1 VPDESLD
8 EAAGGPADEME
19 RFRPTSGRI
28 AGGLAVLLAAAVVVV
43 SLLRPGDVT
52 APVTAGAA
60 FGGVLA
66 WAALLRPRVSAS
78 DSTLFLTNMLETV
91 EIPLAAVDELV
102 VRQVTVVRAG
112 ERTFRSP
119 ALGRKLRKVLGVGR
133 PRQLFMPGLAEA
145 TADELGPAGEAV
157 THATH
162 VDYADHV
169 ESRLRVLVEE
179 ARTRA
184 GVRRY
189 SDESLALAAG
199 VRRRPAWP
207 EIGALV
213 VTGVVFVLTLAF

>member
-8 EAAGGPADEME
+8 EAAGGPANEME

-28 AGGLAVLLAAAVVVV
+28 AGVLSVLLAAAIVAVSVV
-43 SLLRPGDVT
+43 RPGDVV

-78 DSTLFLTNMLETV
+78 AETLHLTNMLETV

-102 VRQVTVVRAG
+102 VRQVLVVRAG

-133 PRQLFMPGLAEA
+133 PRSLFLPGLGQDA
-145 TADELGPAGEAV
+145 ADELGDAGDLTQHPTV
-157 THATH
+157 

-179 ARTRA
+179 ARHRR

-189 SDESLALAAG
+189 SDEALALAGG

-207 EIGALV
+207 EVAALALTGA
-213 VTGVVFVLTLAF
+213 VFVLTLVL

>member
-1 VPDESLD
+1 MPDESLD
-8 EAAGGPADEME
+8 EPAGEVE

-43 SLLRPGDVT
+43 SLVRPGDVV

-66 WAALLRPRVSAS
+66 WASLLRPRVSAS
-78 DSTLFLTNMLETV
+78 DETLFLTNMLETV
-91 EIPLAAVDELV
+91 EIPLASVDELV
-102 VRQVTVVRAG
+102 VRQVLVVRAG

-133 PRQLFMPGLAEA
+133 PRQLFMPGMSEA
-145 TADELGPAGEAV
+145 AADELGPAGEAV
-157 THATH
+157 SHTPV

-179 ARTRA
+179 ARTRR

-189 SDESLALAAG
+189 SDESLALASG

-207 EIGALV
+207 EIGALALTAAV
-213 VTGVVFVLTLAF
+213 LVLTLVL